1 MPNKLPLFLPLA
13 CRDYYPAHHHHHA
26 DRETP
31 AKVEPETW
39 EVI

>member
-13 CRDYYPAHHHHHA
+13 CRDYYPAHHHHA